1 MSSSRR
7 PLPCRLA
14 EIALLALLLAGCA
27 PLASAPPAR
36 GAGEATG
43 LRTVFYRCDDGERIE
58 VRFFALQGV
67 AVLVRD
73 GRTLELQQVP
83 AGSGFAYEGAA
94 VRLQGQGEAL
104 TLSTPVMPSLAC
116 RVLR

>member
-1 MSSSRR
+1 MAA
-7 PLPCRLA
+7 LTAL
-14 EIALLALLLAGCA
+14 IALSLTACA
-27 PLASAPPAR
+27 PATPTLPAS

-73 GRTLELQQVP
+73 GRTLEMQQIP
-83 AGSGFAYEGAA
+83 GGSGFAYESAA
-94 VRLQGQGEAL
+94 VRLRGQGEAL
-104 TLSTPVMPSLAC
+104 TLSTPVTPALHC
-116 RVLR
+116 RVER